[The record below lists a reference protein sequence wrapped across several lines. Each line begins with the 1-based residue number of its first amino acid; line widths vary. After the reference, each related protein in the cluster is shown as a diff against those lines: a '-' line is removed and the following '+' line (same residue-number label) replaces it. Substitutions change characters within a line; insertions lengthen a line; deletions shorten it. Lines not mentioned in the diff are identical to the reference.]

1 MLKSYI
7 IIALFL
13 LPTGEVSKID
23 QSENV
28 EVFWSQ
34 ELCEQELASVS
45 KDEDY
50 QKIEYPG
57 NDQIFYER
65 SIGEYSLRLTCLEV
79 NAYQF
84 IENGFK
90 LLQEKIN
97 TEPELDDS

>member
-7 IIALFL
+7 ILALFL

-23 QSENV
+23 QSENK

-34 ELCEQELASVS
+34 EACEQELSS
-45 KDEDY
+45 LEKDDDY
-50 QKIEYPG
+50 RRVEYPA

-79 NAYQF
+79 DAYQF
-84 IENGFK
+84 IENGFQ
-90 LLQEKIN
+90 LLQEEIN
-97 TEPELDDS
+97 TEPS

>member
-7 IIALFL
+7 ILALFL

-23 QSENV
+23 QSENK

-34 ELCEQELASVS
+34 ELCEQELSS
-45 KDEDY
+45 LEKDDDY
-50 QKIEYPG
+50 RRVEYPG

-79 NAYQF
+79 DAYQF
-84 IENGFK
+84 IENGFQ
-90 LLQEKIN
+90 LLQEEIN
-97 TEPELDDS
+97 TEPS